1 MKRGE
6 IWLTEIPSS
15 GGHEQYGFR
24 PVIIIQ
30 TTKTNV
36 ITIIPLTTNEKS
48 GRFPFTLEIIPSKKN
63 NLIKKSM
70 ALVFQLR
77 GIDKNKL
84 KRKIGELNENENSKI
99 LELIKEYFFSENSI
113 INQQRLEKYNKLT
126 STALEKVKKS
136 IIKGKEKE
144 AKEII
149 DMVTNYLSDAKYF
162 QTKGD
167 YVNSFAALNYAH
179 GWLDSGVRL
188 GIFNVKDSKL
198 FTVK

>member
-1 MKRGE
+1 MKIGE

-63 NLIKKSM
+63 NLIKKSI

-84 KRKIGELNENENSKI
+84 KRKIGELNEDENSKI

-113 INQQRLEKYNKLT
+113 ITPQKLEKYNKLT
-126 STALEKVKKS
+126 SNAL
-136 IIKGKEKE
+136 
-144 AKEII
+144 
-149 DMVTNYLSDAKYF
+149 
-162 QTKGD
+162 
-167 YVNSFAALNYAH
+167 
-179 GWLDSGVRL
+179 
-188 GIFNVKDSKL
+188 
-198 FTVK
+198 